1 MALCPGCQAQ
11 VLGEIDRLEG
21 NLKRQNEALLRQLKE
36 AWHVIEV
43 LELQRAGYQAVI
55 EEIGREK
62 QAERVIA
69 KNPTLPL
76 FSN

>member
-11 VLGEIDRLEG
+11 VLAELDRLDG
-21 NLKRQNEALLRQLKE
+21 NLKQQNAELLRQLRD
-36 AWHVIEV
+36 AWHVIEG

-62 QAERVIA
+62 EAERAIA
-69 KNPTLPL
+69 KDKTLPL
-76 FSN
+76 FVN

>member
-11 VLGEIDRLEG
+11 VLAEIDRLDG
-21 NLKRQNEALLRQLKE
+21 NLKRQNAELLRQLKD

-55 EEIGREK
+55 EQIGREK
-62 QAERVIA
+62 QAEWAIA
-69 KNPTLPL
+69 KDKTLPL
-76 FSN
+76 FAN